1 MYQKAGAIKASEQK
15 GEKMIG
21 KRGVILIAAIFF
33 LALMINFSFACTDFQ
48 VKAEDG
54 TVVIGRSME
63 FPVDLHSNVVI
74 VPRGEQFESID
85 DQGVKGVSWSNQY
98 GFLGVNAYNLKNC
111 YVEGFNEKGLAFDAL
126 MFTGAKYQAAEPGKF
141 VTISN
146 LGSWIMGNFATVE
159 EVKEALAKINV
170 VGTSLKESGGGL
182 YMHIAVHEA
191 SGKNLVVEFIDGQ
204 VKVYDNPLGV
214 MTNRPDFDW
223 QINNLRNYINLE
235 ADDRKER
242 MLNGLKLE
250 PTGVGSGLL
259 GLPGDWT
266 PPSRFVRLAYSL
278 DAALPAKDASGAVNL
293 AEHLLNIVDIPKG
306 VIKENPAF
314 LVHLEGYAQWVVI
327 KDLTNL
333 ILYYKTYENTA
344 WKKVDL
350 KKFSLAPGAALKSIA
365 IDDKQ
370 QKFIDVTDELK

>member
-1 MYQKAGAIKASEQK
+1 
-15 GEKMIG
+15 MIS
-21 KRGVILIAAIFF
+21 KQRVAVLIALVFF
-33 LALMINFSFACTDFQ
+33 LAFMVNLSFACTDFQ
-48 VKAEDG
+48 IKAKDN

-74 VPRGEQFESID
+74 VPRGEKFDSIND
-85 DQGVKGVSWSNQY
+85 KGIKGITWTNKY
-98 GFLGVNAYNLKNC
+98 GFLGIDAYNLKNC

-126 MFTGAKYQAAEPGKF
+126 MFTGAKYQPAEPGKF
-141 VTISN
+141 VTMSN

-159 EVKEALAKINV
+159 EVKEALPKVNV
-170 VGTSLKESGGGL
+170 AGTNLKEAGGNL
-182 YMHIAVHEA
+182 YMHIAVHDA
-191 SGKNLVVEFIDGQ
+191 VGKNLVIEFIDGE

-214 MTNRPDFDW
+214 MTNRPDFAW
-223 QINNLRNYINLE
+223 QLNNLRNYINLD
-235 ADDRKER
+235 AHDKKDR

-266 PPSRFVRLAYSL
+266 PPSRFVRIAYSL
-278 DAALPAKDASGAVNL
+278 DAALPVEDATEAINL

-306 VIKENPAF
+306 AVKENPAL
-314 LVHLEGYAQWVVI
+314 LVHMEGYAQWVVI

-333 ILYYKTYENTA
+333 TLYYKTYEDTS

-350 KKFSLAPGAALKSIA
+350 KKFSLAPGVTQKSRA

-370 QKFIDVTDELK
+370 QKVIDVSGELK

>member
-1 MYQKAGAIKASEQK
+1 
-15 GEKMIG
+15 MIVD
-21 KRGVILIAAIFF
+21 KRAAVLIVILFF
-33 LALMINFSFACTDFQ
+33 LVLAANLSFACTDFQ

-74 VPRGEQFESID
+74 VPRGEKFVSID
-85 DQGVKGVSWSNQY
+85 DKGAKGITWTNKY
-98 GFLGVNAYNLKNC
+98 GFLGIDAYNLKDC

-126 MFTGAKYQAAEPGKF
+126 MFTGAEYQPAEAGRF
-141 VTISN
+141 VTVADI
-146 LGSWIMGNFATVE
+146 GSWIMGNFATVE
-159 EVKEALAKINV
+159 EVKEALSKVNV
-170 VGTSLKESGGGL
+170 AGRNLKEANGNL
-182 YMHIAVHEA
+182 YMHIAVHDA
-191 SGKNLVVEFIDGQ
+191 SGKNLVIEFIEGK
-204 VKVYDNPLGV
+204 VKVYDNLLGV
-214 MTNRPDFDW
+214 MTNRPDFEW
-223 QINNLRNYINLE
+223 QINNLRNYINLD
-235 ADDRKER
+235 AQDKKDR

-266 PPSRFVRLAYSL
+266 PPSRFVRVAYSL
-278 DAALPAKDASGAVNL
+278 DAALPVKDATGAINL

-306 VIKENPAF
+306 AIKENPAP
-314 LVHLEGYAQWVVI
+314 LVHMEGYAQWVVI

-333 ILYYKTYENTA
+333 TLYYKTYENTA

-350 KKFSLAPGAALKSIA
+350 KKFSLEPGVPRKSLS

-370 QKFIDVTDELK
+370 QKFIDVTGELK

>member
-1 MYQKAGAIKASEQK
+1 MNGLILPVKKERNMFGRRGIAIVMA
-15 GEKMIG
+15 
-21 KRGVILIAAIFF
+21 VVFF
-33 LALMINFSFACTDFQ
+33 LALTAKISFACTDFQ

-74 VPRGEQFESID
+74 VPRGEKFTSVD
-85 DQGVKGVSWSNQY
+85 DKGIKGISWTNKY
-98 GFLGVNAYNLKNC
+98 GFLGVDAYNLKNC
-111 YVEGFNEKGLAFDAL
+111 YVEGFNEKGLSFDAL
-126 MFTGAKYQAAEPGKF
+126 MFAGAKYQPAVPGKF

-146 LGSWIMGNFATVE
+146 FGSWIMGNFVTVE
-159 EVKEALAKINV
+159 EVKEALPKVNVAGIN
-170 VGTSLKESGGGL
+170 LKEANGNL
-182 YMHIAVHEA
+182 YMHIAVHDA
-191 SGKNLVVEFIDGQ
+191 SGKNLVIEFIDGE

-214 MTNRPDFDW
+214 MTNRPDFQW
-223 QINNLRNYINLE
+223 QVNNLRNYINLD
-235 ADDRKER
+235 AHDRKDR

-250 PTGVGSGLL
+250 STGVGSGLL

-266 PPSRFVRLAYSL
+266 PPSRFVRIAYSL
-278 DAALPAKDASGAVNL
+278 DAALPVKDASEAINL

-306 VIKENPAF
+306 AIKENPAP
-314 LVHLEGYAQWVVI
+314 LIHMEGYAQWVVI

-350 KKFSLAPGAALKSIA
+350 KKFSLEPGAAQKSA
-365 IDDKQ
+365 ALDDKQ
-370 QKFIDVTDELK
+370 QKVIDVTGELK

>member
-1 MYQKAGAIKASEQK
+1 
-15 GEKMIG
+15 MIR
-21 KRGVILIAAIFF
+21 KQRAVVLIAIVFF
-33 LALMINFSFACTDFQ
+33 LALAANLSFACTDFQ
-48 VKAEDG
+48 IKAKDN

-74 VPRGEQFESID
+74 VPRGEQFVSID
-85 DQGVKGVSWSNQY
+85 DKGIKGITWTNKY
-98 GFLGVNAYNLKNC
+98 GFLGIDAYNLKNC

-126 MFTGAKYQAAEPGKF
+126 MFTGAKYQTAEPGKF

-146 LGSWIMGNFATVE
+146 FGSWIMGNFATVE
-159 EVKEALAKINV
+159 EVKEALPKVNV
-170 VGTSLKESGGGL
+170 AGTNLKEANGDL
-182 YMHIAVHEA
+182 YMHIAVHDA
-191 SGKNLVVEFIDGQ
+191 TGKNLVIEFIDGE

-214 MTNRPDFDW
+214 MTNRPDFEW
-223 QINNLRNYINLE
+223 QINNLRNYINLD
-235 ADDRKER
+235 AHDRKDR
-242 MLNGLKLE
+242 VLNGLKLE

-266 PPSRFVRLAYSL
+266 PASRFVRVAYSL
-278 DAALPAKDASGAVNL
+278 DAALPVNDAVEAVNL

-306 VIKENPAF
+306 AIKENPAPF
-314 LVHLEGYAQWVVI
+314 VMMEGYAQWVVI

-350 KKFSLAPGAALKSIA
+350 RKFSLEPGAPQKSIA

-370 QKFIDVTDELK
+370 QKIIDVTGELK

>member
-1 MYQKAGAIKASEQK
+1 MSRKQGA
-15 GEKMIG
+15 
-21 KRGVILIAAIFF
+21 VVLIAIVLF
-33 LALMINFSFACTDFQ
+33 LALMVDVSFACTDFQ

-74 VPRGEQFESID
+74 VPRGEQFISID
-85 DQGVKGVSWSNQY
+85 DKGVKGITWTNKY
-98 GFLGVNAYNLKNC
+98 GFLGIDAYNLKNC

-126 MFTGAKYQAAEPGKF
+126 MFTGAKYQPAEPDKF
-141 VTISN
+141 VAVSDF
-146 LGSWIMGNFATVE
+146 GSWMMGSFATVE
-159 EVKEALAKINV
+159 EVKEALQKVNV
-170 VGTSLKESGGGL
+170 AGTSLKAAGGNL
-182 YMHIAVHEA
+182 DMHVAVHDA
-191 SGKNLVVEFIDGQ
+191 SGKNLVIEFIDGK

-223 QINNLRNYINLE
+223 QINNLRNYINLD
-235 ADDRKER
+235 AHDRKDR

-266 PPSRFVRLAYSL
+266 PPSRFVRVAYSL
-278 DAALPAKDASGAVNL
+278 DAALPAKNASEAVNL
-293 AEHLLNIVDIPKG
+293 AEHLLSIVDIPKG
-306 VIKENPAF
+306 AIKENPAP
-314 LVHLEGYAQWVVI
+314 LVYMEGYAQWVVI

-350 KKFSLAPGAALKSIA
+350 KKFNLEPKAVQKSLI
-365 IDDKQ
+365 IDNKQ
-370 QKFIDVTDELK
+370 QQIIDVTSELK

>member
-1 MYQKAGAIKASEQK
+1 
-15 GEKMIG
+15 MIR
-21 KRGVILIAAIFF
+21 KQRVVILIALVFF
-33 LALMINFSFACTDFQ
+33 LALVANVSFACTDFQ
-48 VKAEDG
+48 IKAKDN

-74 VPRGEQFESID
+74 VPRGERFVSIND
-85 DQGVKGVSWSNQY
+85 KGVKGITWTNKY
-98 GFLGVNAYNLKNC
+98 GFLGIDAYNLKNC

-126 MFTGAKYQAAEPGKF
+126 MFTGAEYQPAEPGRF
-141 VTISN
+141 VAISDF
-146 LGSWIMGNFATVE
+146 GSWIMGNFVTTE
-159 EVKEALAKINV
+159 EVKEALTKINV
-170 VGTSLKESGGGL
+170 AGTSLKEANGNL
-182 YMHIAVHEA
+182 YMHVAVHDA
-191 SGKNLVVEFIDGQ
+191 SGKNLVIEFIEGK

-214 MTNRPDFDW
+214 MTNRPDFEW
-223 QINNLRNYINLE
+223 QINNLRNYINLD
-235 ADDRKER
+235 AHDRKDR
-242 MLNGLKLE
+242 VLNGVKLE

-266 PPSRFVRLAYSL
+266 PPSRFVRVAYSL
-278 DAALPAKDASGAVNL
+278 DAALPVEDASEAVNL

-306 VIKENPAF
+306 AVKENPAPF
-314 LVHLEGYAQWVVI
+314 IHMEGYAQWVVI

-350 KKFSLAPGAALKSIA
+350 KKFSLAPGAPQKSIV

-370 QKFIDVTDELK
+370 QKAIDVTSELK